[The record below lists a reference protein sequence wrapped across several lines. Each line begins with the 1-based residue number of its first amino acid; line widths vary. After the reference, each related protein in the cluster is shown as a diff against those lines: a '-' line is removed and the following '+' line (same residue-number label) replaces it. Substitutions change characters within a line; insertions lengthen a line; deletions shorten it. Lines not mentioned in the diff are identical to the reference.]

1 MDGMVEERAL
11 AKVNLALHV
20 IGRRAD
26 GYHLLDSIVAFAD
39 VGDVVRLER
48 ADDFG
53 LEVSGP
59 AAEGVPADNA
69 NLALRAA
76 RTMAEAR
83 PETFGPVHIWL
94 EKRLPVASG
103 IGGGSAD
110 AAAVMRAM
118 IRLFE
123 VDLPIEELRGLALSL
138 GADVPVCLE
147 QRACRMRGIGDRMDV
162 LDGFPELHGVLVNP
176 GVPVSTSAVFAA
188 LGLEPGSEREGAHAL
203 DAAATVARKGGAAEV
218 LEMLADTKN
227 DLQLPA
233 CGLHPEVADCLETL
247 AAVSGVRL
255 ARMSGSGG
263 TCFAL
268 TGSAR
273 DAGELCRLLRSAHPG
288 WWVEA
293 VQFGHGRRVRKSGE
307 GKKSLS
313 G

>member
-1 MDGMVEERAL
+1 MVEERAP

-20 IGRRAD
+20 TGRRAD

-39 VGDVVRLER
+39 TGDVVRLER

-53 LEVSGP
+53 LEITGP
-59 AAEGVPADNA
+59 TAEGLPADDT

-76 RTMAEAR
+76 RMMVEAR
-83 PETFGPVHIWL
+83 PQSFGPVHIRL
-94 EKRLPVASG
+94 EKNLPVASG

-123 VDLPIEELRGLALSL
+123 ATLPEEERHALALSL

-147 QRACRMRGIGDRMDV
+147 GRACRMRGIGETV
-162 LDGFPELHGVLVNP
+162 EPLEGFPELHGVLANP

-188 LGLEPGSEREGAHAL
+188 LGLKPDSRRENERPLGAVAAAALNGSADEVL
-203 DAAATVARKGGAAEV
+203 DALAGAE
-218 LEMLADTKN
+218 N
-227 DLQLPA
+227 DLQPPA
-233 CGLHPEVADCLETL
+233 CRLHPEIADCLKAL
-247 AAVSGVRL
+247 AEAPGVRL

-268 TGSAR
+268 AGSAAEA
-273 DAGELCRLLRSAHPG
+273 DALCHTLRSACPG

-293 VQFGHGRRVRKSGE
+293 VRLGGGEGLPKVME